1 MADETL
7 IRDDETPEPVI
18 RTKGL
23 TRRFKKTTAVDGI
36 DLRVDRG
43 DVYGF
48 IGPNGAGKTTTI
60 RMLATLL
67 DPSDG
72 DAWVGGHSVTCDRA
86 AVRRMIGY
94 MPEDFGMYKSL
105 LVWEYLD
112 FYAMA
117 YRVDPAK
124 RKGLISDVLDLTDLS
139 RKRDA
144 LVGSLSRGMRQ
155 RLCLAKTLVHDPE
168 VLLLDEPASGL
179 DPRARIEIR
188 ELIRELG
195 RMGKTI
201 LISSHIL
208 SELSDFCTTVG
219 IIEEGKLVVQGP
231 VGTIREQVAKKH
243 IYWITCRSLDEKT
256 LDLLRELPGVL
267 EVAREED
274 NAVRVNTTEE
284 HTDAGDLVE
293 HLVRNG
299 VRITGCRGTEVN
311 LEDIFMELTE
321 GRVS

>member
-1 MADETL
+1 
-7 IRDDETPEPVI
+7 VI

-23 TRRFKKTTAVDGI
+23 TKHFGKTAAVDAI
-36 DLRVDRG
+36 DLRVKKG
-43 DVYGF
+43 EVYGF

-67 DPSDG
+67 DPTEGEGFIKGFSI
-72 DAWVGGHSVTCDRA
+72 CCQRNE
-86 AVRRMIGY
+86 VRRLIGY
-94 MPEDFGMYKSL
+94 MPDEYGVYPNL

-112 FYAMA
+112 FFATA
-117 YRVDPAK
+117 YGMQRP
-124 RKGLISDVLDLTDLS
+124 RRNTLINDVLELTDLVS
-139 RKRDA
+139 KRES

-188 ELIRELG
+188 ELIKELG

-208 SELSDFCTTVG
+208 TELSDFCTTVG
-219 IIEEGKLVVQGP
+219 IIEEGKLIAQGP
-231 VGTIREQVAKKH
+231 VAEIRERLGKKH
-243 IYWITCRSLDEKT
+243 VYWVSLRTVDEAIK
-256 LDLLRELPGVL
+256 DLLLEMPGIV
-267 EVAREED
+267 EVTPETD
-274 NAVRVNTTEE
+274 NTLRIKTTED
-284 HTDAGDLVE
+284 HPDPADIIDYLVGRGIK
-293 HLVRNG
+293 V
-299 VRITGCRGTEVN
+299 TGCRGTDVD
-311 LEDIFMELTE
+311 LEEIFMQLTQ

>member
-1 MADETL
+1 M
-7 IRDDETPEPVI
+7 I
-18 RTKGL
+18 RTRGL
-23 TRRFKKTTAVDGI
+23 TKRFRNTVAVDGI
-36 DLRVDRG
+36 DLRVDKG

-67 DPSDG
+67 DPTDG
-72 DAWVGGHSVTCDRA
+72 DAWVDGCSVRSERP
-86 AVRRMIGY
+86 AVRRLIGY
-94 MPEDFGMYKSL
+94 MPEDFGMYTNL

-112 FYAMA
+112 YYAMA
-117 YRVDPAK
+117 YRVDSGK
-124 RKGLISDVLDLTDLS
+124 RKGLISDVLELTDLA
-139 RKRDA
+139 RKRDD
-144 LVGSLSRGMRQ
+144 LVGALSRGMRQ

-208 SELSDFCTTVG
+208 AELSDFCTTVG
-219 IIEEGKLVVQGP
+219 IIEEGRLVVQGP
-231 VGTIREQVAKKH
+231 IGKIRESIGRKH
-243 IYWITCRSLDEKT
+243 IYWIACRTLDDKI

-267 EVAREED
+267 EVVRED
-274 NAVRVNTTEE
+274 DDTVRVNTTEQHPDPADIIE
-284 HTDAGDLVE
+284 YLVG
-293 HLVRNG
+293 RG
-299 VRITGCRGTEVN
+299 VKITGCRGTEVD
-311 LEDIFMELTE
+311 LEDIFMQLTA